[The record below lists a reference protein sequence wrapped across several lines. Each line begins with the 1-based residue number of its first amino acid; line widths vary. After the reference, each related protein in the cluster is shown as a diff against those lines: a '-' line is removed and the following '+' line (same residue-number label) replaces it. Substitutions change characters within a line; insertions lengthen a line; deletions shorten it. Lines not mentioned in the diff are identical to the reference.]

1 MKDRINAVIA
11 EFNAKTHGSSSY
23 GDENFFVIGKEHT
36 YAPLSYVSKEV
47 SEISDVKNLQENG
60 YECSSLLFLPDNLDH
75 FSKWYQRQFGKKL
88 LKRKEKEVTLVH
100 YPAVGDIFD
109 TVEVVHKCYQIL
121 QNAHIIKNGKNLPA
135 QLGEWYAKTI
145 FGLYQE
151 KSSSQRGFDFH
162 FSDGKLVEVKVHWHD
177 ATSLKGVKIRK
188 SLLELSDYTIIM
200 YVAKNFLIRDILFLD
215 SDFVLRK
222 FGGKGH
228 TIFLKDSDVANYFFS
243 KSDKHYSK
251 IVNKNNLLKFSGPNF
266 AMKLHE
272 KFEKIDEEK
281 KS

>member
-1 MKDRINAVIA
+1 MKDKINAVIA
-11 EFNAKTHGSSSY
+11 GFNSKTHGSTNY
-23 GDENFFVIGKEHT
+23 GEENFFVIGKEQQ
-36 YAPLSYVSKEV
+36 YAPMSYVCKELDNV
-47 SEISDVKNLQENG
+47 SDIKGLQSQG
-60 YECSSLLFLPDNLDH
+60 YECSSLLFLPDDLDI
-75 FSKWYQRQFGKKL
+75 FGKWYQRQFAKKL
-88 LKRKEKEVTLVH
+88 LKKKEKDITLVH
-100 YPAVGDIFD
+100 YPAVGNIFD
-109 TVEVVHKCYQIL
+109 TVEVVHQCYQIL
-121 QNAHIIKNGKNLPA
+121 QNANIIKNGKNLPA

-145 FGLYQE
+145 FGLFQE

-162 FSDGKLVEVKVHWHD
+162 FDDGKLVEVKVHWHD

-188 SLLELSDYTIIM
+188 SLLELSDYTVIM

-251 IVNKNNLLKFSGPNF
+251 IVNRNNLLKFSSPNF

-272 KFEKIDEEK
+272 RFEDKDQKEQA
-281 KS
+281 